1 MVANAVRGESESD
14 VLVILMGREVDPE
27 LAGLLHQDGSVTE
40 SELQGVV
47 NEEASSLSSLT
58 SPSLLF
64 RDKESSDINSL
75 ASPSCFRDR
84 GDEQGLPPAE
94 RLESGTCGVE
104 QETRTQDDFAA
115 NWDVGWVARRIWK
128 SAAYRSIESEASW
141 ETPSDFFTPAVR
153 RDERLAGLRYETER
167 TRYWSSACIKLQR
180 MWRLR
185 RVDIMHPRSVAAALE
200 AMHKSPDMNAEGHE
214 HIARWIAE
222 YMTGVP
228 SSQRKANSRIVH

>member
-47 NEEASSLSSLT
+47 NEESSSLSSLT
-58 SPSLLF
+58 SPS
-64 RDKESSDINSL
+64 
-75 ASPSCFRDR
+75 CFRDR
-84 GDEQGLPPAE
+84 GVEQGLPPAE

-115 NWDVGWVARRIWK
+115 NWDVGWVARRIGN

-167 TRYWSSACIKLQR
+167 TRYWPSACIKLQR
-180 MWRLR
+180 TWRLR